1 MNPDPKHTVLLGDI
15 PPTAPLLILGVSDRP
30 YGSLAPELQTM
41 FLSYYREVFKLENP
55 GENERREYFR
65 PLIASCSALPPKPA
79 PPPAPVETLPLA
91 PEPEC
96 RKLTARLGKLCSLKV
111 HKHEIIL
118 NFFDLNQIHICPS

>member
-1 MNPDPKHTVLLGDI
+1 
-15 PPTAPLLILGVSDRP
+15 VSDRP
-30 YGSLAPELQTM
+30 YSSLAPELQTM

-96 RKLTARLGKLCSLKV
+96 RKLTARLGKLCSFRVGVAHPDPYEYSFNL
-111 HKHEIIL
+111 
-118 NFFDLNQIHICPS
+118 FAGS